1 MLENASFVHVF
12 GCMCMLELTITG
24 WWIIVAYL
32 SIPNW
37 FELQLV
43 SQLATYSY
51 LFSYFLLRS
60 LLPFSNSK
68 FLLISCLF
76 TFYRILWLVT
86 TMLNKTPRVQKKA
99 RPIRSSSYQVDTVY
113 VNIFVVDLI
122 SLFSWLASIHKNFS
136 LSKVSPTK
144 IFPTNFLFR
153 LGTCHQTDSALP
165 DLHSNIPTSLLQ

>member
-43 SQLATYSY
+43 SQLASY

-60 LLPFSNSK
+60 LLPFSNSN
-68 FLLISCLF
+68 FFLISCLIESHSESHASSNSPGH
-76 TFYRILWLVT
+76 YRLKL
-86 TMLNKTPRVQKKA
+86 Q
-99 RPIRSSSYQVDTVY
+99 
-113 VNIFVVDLI
+113 
-122 SLFSWLASIHKNFS
+122 LAN
-136 LSKVSPTK
+136 LEV
-144 IFPTNFLFR
+144 
-153 LGTCHQTDSALP
+153 AVAV
-165 DLHSNIPTSLLQ
+165 

>member
-24 WWIIVAYL
+24 WWIIVTYL

-43 SQLATYSY
+43 SQLASY

-68 FLLISCLF
+68 FFLMSC
-76 TFYRILWLVT
+76 YI
-86 TMLNKTPRVQKKA
+86 KE
-99 RPIRSSSYQVDTVY
+99 
-113 VNIFVVDLI
+113 
-122 SLFSWLASIHKNFS
+122 
-136 LSKVSPTK
+136 
-144 IFPTNFLFR
+144 
-153 LGTCHQTDSALP
+153 
-165 DLHSNIPTSLLQ
+165 PTSIKDSYLTNYLAISNVQYIIRRF